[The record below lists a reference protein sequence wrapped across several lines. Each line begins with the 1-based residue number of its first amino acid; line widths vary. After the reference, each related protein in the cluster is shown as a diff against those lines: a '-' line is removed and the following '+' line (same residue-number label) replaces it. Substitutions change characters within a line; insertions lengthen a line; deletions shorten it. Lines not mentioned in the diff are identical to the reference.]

1 MSSSP
6 GSASRIAASVLAAN
20 IVGMGPAGARAQ
32 DREADATPTARLEEI
47 VVTAR
52 RREERLHE
60 VPIAV
65 SVLTQAELEQRQIVE
80 LAGLQ
85 YAAPNL
91 AITTDQT
98 NRSTALIAMR
108 GQFEPGSVPT
118 LDSTVGLYLDGVYI
132 ARITGANL
140 RLIDMERV
148 EVLRGPQGT
157 LFGRNTIGG
166 AINLVTK
173 PPSSSLEGYAEAV
186 MGNYDRRELTG
197 VVNLPIGKGRHALRV
212 VAAHTEHEGYGR
224 STLLDRELN
233 DDNTDFVRAQLRTTP
248 AEGWEL
254 TLSADHTGFE
264 NNGQIWSLMAASP
277 ASSRVTAASGNPD
290 DDLQNYVDPLALDV
304 MANRVGSVRSTTSG
318 TSATLTFQGRQWAFK
333 SITAGRRLE
342 SHARDSDQDGT
353 PYDLGAVLRRDDEQ
367 DQFSQELQI
376 TGAALDERLDWI
388 GGLHYFEE
396 QGLFDQRFLAFVPAS
411 STWLENMPR
420 GTFHN
425 DSIAAYAQIGFA
437 ISHRLRITG
446 GLRVNEDGRQLTS
459 RNARGV
465 AGVETCRL
473 DPALRDSPDICRAT
487 LPEREFTYVPYT
499 LGLDFR
505 PVPRALLYA
514 KVSRGYRAGGYNLRG
529 ATEIDLGT
537 FEPESVTAYELGAKA
552 DLFDARLRIDLAVF
566 RSRFEDIQL
575 VQRELVGGDSLGTLF
590 IQNGGEARID
600 GGELELTA
608 LIGRLRL
615 VGSLGLVDAR
625 YTKLNPNVVDV
636 TLDSEFL
643 NTPAATAALAAD
655 WPIQMEF
662 GSLDLHLDYAWRD
675 DVPFAYDLHSIARQE
690 AYGLWNARAQA
701 RLAQTGLD
709 LSLWVRNL
717 TDQRYVTRALIS
729 PTFIG
734 ATPGDPRTYGL
745 TLRYRFGR
753 D

>member
-1 MSSSP
+1 MSTSP
-6 GSASRIAASVLAAN
+6 GPASRIAASALAAS
-20 IVGMGPAGARAQ
+20 IVGLTPAGAPAKERAS
-32 DREADATPTARLEEI
+32 DATPLAQLEEI

-52 RREERLHE
+52 RREEPLHE

-65 SVLTQAELEQRQIVE
+65 SVFTQPELEQRQIVE

-166 AINLVTK
+166 AISLVTA
-173 PPSSSLEGYAEAV
+173 PPSSNPEGYVEAV
-186 MGNYDRRELTG
+186 IGDYDRRELTG

-212 VAAHTEHEGYGR
+212 VAAHAEHDGYGR
-224 STLLDRELN
+224 SILLGRGLN

-254 TLSADHTGFE
+254 TLSADYTGFE
-264 NNGQIWSLMAASP
+264 NSGQTWSLMAASP
-277 ASSRVTAASGNPD
+277 ASSRVTAASGNPG

-318 TSATLTFQGRQWAFK
+318 ASATLTYESSRWTFK
-333 SITAGRRLE
+333 SITADRRLD
-342 SHARDSDQDGT
+342 SLARDSDQDGT
-353 PYDLGAVLRRDDEQ
+353 PYDLAAVLWRDDEQ
-367 DQFSQELQI
+367 EQFSQELQI
-376 TGAALDERLDWI
+376 AGAALDERLDWI

-396 QGLFDQRFLAFVPAS
+396 QGVFDQRFLAFAPAS
-411 STWLENMPR
+411 ASWLENLPR
-420 GTFHN
+420 GSFRN
-425 DSIAAYAQIGFA
+425 DSIAAYAQLGFA
-437 ISHRLRITG
+437 ISPRLRLTG

-473 DPALRDSPDICRAT
+473 DPALRDSPDVCRAT

-529 ATEIDLGT
+529 ATEVDLGT
-537 FEPESVTAYELGAKA
+537 FEPESVTAYEVGAKA
-552 DLFDARLRIDLAVF
+552 DLLDARLRIDLAVF
-566 RSRFEDIQL
+566 RSRFDDIQL
-575 VQRELVGGDSLGTLF
+575 VQRELVGGDSLATLF
-590 IQNGGEARID
+590 IQNGGQARID
-600 GGELELTA
+600 GAELELTA
-608 LIGRLRL
+608 LLGRLRL
-615 VGSLGLVDAR
+615 AGSLGLVDAR
-625 YTKLNPNVVDV
+625 FTRLNPNVVDV

-655 WPIQMEF
+655 WPIPTAF
-662 GSLDLHLDYAWRD
+662 GSLDMHLDYAWRD
-675 DVPFAYDLHSIARQE
+675 DVPFAYDPQSIARQE
-690 AYGLWNARAQA
+690 AYGLLNARIKA

-745 TLRYRFGR
+745 SLRYQFGR